1 MTGKKSFPHP
11 LTRHVDGGLSSHPQ
25 AEIKGTWIQV
35 QGAAV
40 PILKPWSCPSSLL
53 TTPPLTK
60 RWWEVP
66 MGPCLP
72 THASPAETT
81 EVQKA
86 AGCFHDLV

>member
-1 MTGKKSFPHP
+1 MGRNPSHVLSPDT
-11 LTRHVDGGLSSHPQ
+11 VDGGLFSHPQ
-25 AEIKGTWIQV
+25 AEIKGTWIQL

-60 RWWEVP
+60 QWGEVP
-66 MGPCLP
+66 RVPCPP
-72 THASPAETT
+72 THPSLAETV

-86 AGCFHDLV
+86 AGHSHDLV